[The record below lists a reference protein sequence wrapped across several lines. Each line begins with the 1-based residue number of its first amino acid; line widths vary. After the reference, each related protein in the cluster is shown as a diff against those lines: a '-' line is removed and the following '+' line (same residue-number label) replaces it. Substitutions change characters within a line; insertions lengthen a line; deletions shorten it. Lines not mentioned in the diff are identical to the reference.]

1 MQERFP
7 RKRSLASLLVVVI
20 VIAIIAESDIISWG
34 GVAESLQEIGW
45 QSFLVALCLAIVQY
59 VFVALRFI
67 VLLARE
73 SISPFQICRIFT
85 NGQLFN
91 HLFPAR
97 AGDLYK
103 VLALKRES
111 GDALFSTAHVVSA
124 LILERAISTMVL
136 ILFIVTLTDWSTIGV
151 ADLTFVDRGRQLQ
164 IGLFITGLA
173 LLALYFAQKR
183 FPRLRA
189 WLRELKRGFMI
200 ILDLRK
206 FVLVVCL
213 SVAMWTL
220 EVLSMKFV
228 AAPLGI
234 DLQLGQGLFVLL
246 LLNLGIAVPI
256 TLGNIGTYEAA
267 LVLGLGLWGIG
278 ANDGVAIA
286 ISHHF
291 LQIGALVLLA
301 GLFNGIN
308 LISSRNRSPAT
319 SRS

>member
-1 MQERFP
+1 MKERLP
-7 RKRSLASLLVVVI
+7 RKRALASLLVVVI
-20 VIAIIAESDIISWG
+20 VIAVIAESDIISWA
-34 GVAESLQEIGW
+34 GVAESLQEIGF
-45 QSFLVALCLAIVQY
+45 QSFLVALCMAIAQY
-59 VFVALRFI
+59 LCVALRFV
-67 VLLARE
+67 VLLTRE
-73 SISPFQICRIFT
+73 SIPSFQVCRIFT

-136 ILFIVTLTDWSTIGV
+136 ILIIVALTDWSTISI
-151 ADLTFVDRGRQLQ
+151 ADLTFMDRGKQLQ
-164 IGLFITGLA
+164 IGLLVTGMV
-173 LLALYFAQKR
+173 LLALYFTQKR
-183 FPRLRA
+183 SPRLRA
-189 WLRELKRGFMI
+189 WLRELRRGFMI
-200 ILDLRK
+200 ILNLRR
-206 FVLVVCL
+206 FILVVLL
-213 SVAMWTL
+213 SIVMWTL

-234 DLQLGQGLFVLL
+234 DIQLGQGMFVLL